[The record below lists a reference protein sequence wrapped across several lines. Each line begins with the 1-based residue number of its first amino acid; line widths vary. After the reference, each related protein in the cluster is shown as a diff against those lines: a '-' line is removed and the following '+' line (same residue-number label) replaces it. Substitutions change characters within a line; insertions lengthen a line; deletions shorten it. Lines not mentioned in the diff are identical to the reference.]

1 MTHLHVTRM
10 GMGALRGGMMT
21 RTPECRQ
28 PRMAPPRASTMK
40 LTKNLPWSQVLF
52 YHPVETVTDGYSVSN
67 SVCCWKIRGENW
79 STDDANNQNKMLVTK
94 GGLYGEALQ

>member
-1 MTHLHVTRM
+1 MTRM

-40 LTKNLPWSQVLF
+40 LTRNLPRLQVLF
-52 YHPVETVTDGYSVSN
+52 HHPVVMVTDGYSVSN